1 MDSYISP
8 YQKKEEERDPDGKLG
23 VAKREKKSAKSKP

>member
-23 VAKREKKSAKSKP
+23 VLKRKKNAKSKP